1 MDVYG
6 GGYWIGG
13 KVLDVIGALG
23 SVLGPIDRRLR
34 PGLRAAFASGC
45 FAADVAC
52 MVSEACDNSV

>member
-23 SVLGPIDRRLR
+23 SVVLGPIDRRLR
-34 PGLRAAFASGC
+34 PGLRAAFA
-45 FAADVAC
+45 
-52 MVSEACDNSV
+52 